1 MSSSCR
7 IAIVGG
13 GLAGLA
19 AANALST
26 FGIKAEVFETAP
38 AVGEIEPA
46 SRHSDTSDRRWRQGR
61 RCRELIAWN
70 LHAQHANR

>member
-1 MSSSCR
+1 MISGCK

-19 AANALST
+19 AANSLKT

-38 AVGEIEPA
+38 ALVKAAPGADSLITRLPPVTFSVPEWVEP
-46 SRHSDTSDRRWRQGR
+46 SLFNQVV
-61 RCRELIAWN
+61 LP
-70 LHAQHANR
+70 